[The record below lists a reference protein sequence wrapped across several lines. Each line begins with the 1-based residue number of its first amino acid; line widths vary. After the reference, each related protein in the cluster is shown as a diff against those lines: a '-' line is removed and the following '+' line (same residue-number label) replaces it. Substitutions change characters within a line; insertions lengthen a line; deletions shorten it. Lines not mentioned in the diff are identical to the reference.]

1 MTSNEADQTLA
12 RFNHYLAI
20 LSPIDAKRERGE
32 PLTQDEAD
40 TAREV
45 EKRAHEALVSL
56 QAWVDAKA
64 IIARAQTTRRPLL

>member
-1 MTSNEADQTLA
+1 MNNAEATETLA
-12 RFNHYLAI
+12 KFNYWLSI
-20 LSPIDAKRERGE
+20 LSPLDAKRERGE

-45 EKRAHEALVSL
+45 EKCAHEALVSL

-64 IIARAQTTRRPLL
+64 IIARAQTT

>member
-1 MTSNEADQTLA
+1 MTSTEADQTLA

-20 LSPIDAKRERGE
+20 LSPLDAKRERGE

-45 EKRAHEALVSL
+45 EKCAHEALVSL

-64 IIARAQTTRRPLL
+64 IIEKVKA